1 MTPSTQRVE
10 LEEIREEIADLDT
23 PQDRLAY
30 LIELGQSLPD
40 LPERYQ
46 IEDFRVLGC
55 QSMVWVVPKLG
66 DNRIE
71 FIGSSDAPMVRGLVA
86 ILIAAYSGKSPSG
99 ILAFPI
105 EELFDELHLKA
116 FLTPMRSNG
125 LHSMVQRI
133 QAIAHGALHSP
144 VAQKNHTTNTV
155 AINTIAMQG
164 GIGPVIQ
171 NSGSPEKTCPLD
183 PSGQNTPCGVPI
195 ATTPPK
201 VLWADWAKLPAIAL
215 EGCRRDF
222 PLLAATLPCGK
233 PWVYLDNAASSQRPH
248 SVLECMDRV
257 YKNHYANVH
266 RSGHQLAAETTQ
278 AMENARRILAQWMQ
292 LESTDQV
299 IFTPGTT
306 AGINLVAR
314 SWGDANLRPGD
325 EIVLTEM
332 EHHSNIVPWQQLA
345 QRTGAVIRW
354 IEVLDDYTLDL
365 TSLDRVL
372 NSRTKLLAVTAVS
385 NVLGTINPVRSLADA
400 AHRVGAKVLVD
411 AAQSAPH
418 GKVTPAEWDA
428 DWVVFSGHKMLG
440 PTGIG
445 VLAGKREILEAM
457 PPFLGGGN
465 MIKSVTKSGF
475 EQADLPHRFEAGT
488 AAIVEAIAM
497 KPALEYLMRIGS
509 EQILAQERRLTIRAM
524 EGLSTI
530 KNLKVLGPS
539 DIASGKKTGIVS
551 FVLPGVHADQIGQ
564 YLNASGI
571 AIRVGHHCAMPLHQ
585 RFGLGVSA
593 RASFYFYNTES
604 EVDAFVT
611 AVERACQ
618 L

>member
-1 MTPSTQRVE
+1 MTPSTQRVD

-40 LPERYQ
+40 LPEKYQ

-55 QSMVWVVPKLG
+55 QSMVWVVPKIEG
-66 DNRIE
+66 DRIE

-86 ILIAAYSGKSPSG
+86 ILIAAYSGKSPSD

-105 EELFDELHLKA
+105 EALFDELHLKA

-133 QAIAHGALHSP
+133 QAIAQGALASP
-144 VAQKNHTTNTV
+144 MAASTAEPTART
-155 AINTIAMQG
+155 ATGASARG
-164 GIGPVIQ
+164 SIGPVIQ
-171 NSGSPEKTCPLD
+171 SAASMEKACPLD
-183 PSGQNTPCGVPI
+183 PSGVNTPCGI
-195 ATTPPK
+195 AIAPSPPK
-201 VLWADWAKLPAIAL
+201 VLWADWAKLPAISI
-215 EGCRRDF
+215 EGCRKDF
-222 PLLAATLPCGK
+222 PVLAATLPCGK
-233 PWVYLDNAASSQRPH
+233 PWIYLDNAASAQRPN
-248 SVLECMDRV
+248 SVLDCMDRV

-266 RSGHQLAAETTQ
+266 RSGHQLAAETTE
-278 AMENARRILAQWMQ
+278 AMENARRILAQWMN

-314 SWGDANLRPGD
+314 SWGDVNLRPGD

-365 TSLDRVL
+365 SSLDRIF
-372 NSRTKLLAVTAVS
+372 NSRTKLLSVTAVS
-385 NVLGTINPVRSLADA
+385 NVLGTINPVRVLADA

-445 VLAGKREILEAM
+445 VLAGKRDVLESM

-465 MIKSVTKSGF
+465 MIKSVTKAGF

-488 AAIVEAIAM
+488 AAIVEAIAL
-497 KPALEYLMRIGS
+497 KPALEYLMRIGT
-509 EQILAQERRLTIRAM
+509 EQILTHERRLTIRAI

-539 DIASGKKTGIVS
+539 DIAAGKKTGIVS
-551 FVLPGVHADQIGQ
+551 FVLPGIHADQIGQ

-611 AVERACQ
+611 AVDRACQ